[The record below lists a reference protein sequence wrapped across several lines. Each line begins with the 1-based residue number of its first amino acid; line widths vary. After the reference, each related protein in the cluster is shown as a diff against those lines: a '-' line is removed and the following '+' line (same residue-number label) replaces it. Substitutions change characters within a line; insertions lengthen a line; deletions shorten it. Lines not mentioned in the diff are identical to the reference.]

1 MSVASEGLK
10 TLGYW
15 LAIIG
20 MPGIWTV
27 VVFLFKTLSKT
38 LNKIEILQ
46 RAQKAQMRSQLLM
59 LYDKYMEQGYIE
71 QIYLDDWLN
80 QYKAY
85 HLLVG
90 DNEVLEKRKMDLLAL
105 PNRKEN

>member
-15 LAIIG
+15 LAVIG

-27 VVFLFKTLSKT
+27 VVFLFKTMQRAINNIET
-38 LNKIEILQ
+38 LQK
-46 RAQKAQMRSQLLM
+46 AQKAQMRSQLLM
-59 LYDKYMEQGYIE
+59 LHDKYIEQGYIE

-85 HLLVG
+85 HSLVG